1 MIRRSAPAGRNG
13 VRSAFAGMIVSM
25 VVTTGCQGMAMTQ
38 ESGHVPSGGGN
49 STNSEPLTF
58 VRHNFGA
65 FCYSTYGCR
74 VTYNGFTH
82 ISEPDDVLQLSSALL
97 GEKYPANLDASY
109 LSVGNFPEP
118 AQVVWKSKDGVKHS
132 ASVDIAS
139 IFRDQRVLHHVPN
152 GAVDGDI
159 GDPGIIL
166 EVNDRTINVYMKAF
180 VPTRV
185 PQIPGNEY
193 SRFRDDLILA
203 WSKTY

>member
-1 MIRRSAPAGRNG
+1 MIRRPAPAGRNG

-74 VTYNGFTH
+74 VTYNGFMH
-82 ISEPDDVLQLSSALL
+82 ISEPDDVLQLSSASL

-109 LSVGNFPEP
+109 LSVGNFP
-118 AQVVWKSKDGVKHS
+118 
-132 ASVDIAS
+132 
-139 IFRDQRVLHHVPN
+139 
-152 GAVDGDI
+152 
-159 GDPGIIL
+159 
-166 EVNDRTINVYMKAF
+166 
-180 VPTRV
+180 
-185 PQIPGNEY
+185 
-193 SRFRDDLILA
+193 
-203 WSKTY
+203 